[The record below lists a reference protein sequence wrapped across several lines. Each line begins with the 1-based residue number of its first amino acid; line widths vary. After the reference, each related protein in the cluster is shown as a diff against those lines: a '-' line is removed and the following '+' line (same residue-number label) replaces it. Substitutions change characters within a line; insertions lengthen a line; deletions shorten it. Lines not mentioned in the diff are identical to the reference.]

1 MTRTEIYSFSFAGAC
16 VAIEDGLET
25 VRSDLIERAL
35 IVGKYHAPAMSKR
48 AMTIPVTLCS
58 NMLVQ
63 LDQKWRLRMNKAFLT
78 TAVLLL
84 SSLPAFSQ
92 DTRGGDERDSSYS
105 RKDRDLDDLLR
116 RLGDHGREGRRGG
129 ASFVLRNGNSV
140 VAVRCDPQDSMK
152 ACVDATLT
160 LLDRARSMQSSGT
173 APGGTP
179 GGQPPSR

>member
-1 MTRTEIYSFSFAGAC
+1 
-16 VAIEDGLET
+16 
-25 VRSDLIERAL
+25 
-35 IVGKYHAPAMSKR
+35 
-48 AMTIPVTLCS
+48 
-58 NMLVQ
+58 
-63 LDQKWRLRMNKAFLT
+63 MNKAFLT

-84 SSLPAFSQ
+84 SSLPAFSE
-92 DTRGGDERDSSYS
+92 DVRGGNERDSSYS

-116 RLGDHGREGRRGG
+116 GLGDHGREGRRGG
-129 ASFVLRNGNSV
+129 ASFVLRNGDSV

-179 GGQPPSR
+179 AGPPPSR